1 MNKQKLLKMYHY
13 KNYDKKVK
21 GLILLIIFCFV
32 FEVITI
38 PIFTKQILD
47 IEIPNSNIR
56 RYFLFWGI
64 ICDFKHYILLFS
76 FKVLYCKIKFKI

>member
-13 KNYDKKVK
+13 KDYDKKVN

-38 PIFTKQILD
+38 PVFTKQILD
-47 IEIPNSNIR
+47 VEIPNKNIR
-56 RYFLFWGI
+56 RGFLFWRT
-64 ICDFKHYILLFS
+64 ICNFKYYILLFNL
-76 FKVLYCKIKFKI
+76 KILYHKIKFEI